1 MDLFGLGHKV
11 CRKFLFRIRFAP
23 SLKRWIRVR
32 TRTWCSSLSRTLS
45 LEFPAHSSRV
55 RRWTFGGSSATAD
68 DVIAYFDFQASK
80 VKVVGTKVRRTSMN
94 FDSADRRWFAA
105 ASVAVDIR
113 TQCLPRT
120 TRPSPNAGI
129 KSYNCKSDDLQVQ
142 PKFANVKRMI
152 TSFIEYFQVLQA
164 LKFNFL

>member
-1 MDLFGLGHKV
+1 
-11 CRKFLFRIRFAP
+11 
-23 SLKRWIRVR
+23 
-32 TRTWCSSLSRTLS
+32 
-45 LEFPAHSSRV
+45 
-55 RRWTFGGSSATAD
+55 
-68 DVIAYFDFQASK
+68 
-80 VKVVGTKVRRTSMN
+80 MN
-94 FDSADRRWFAA
+94 FDSAERRWLAA

-120 TRPSPNAGI
+120 TRPSPKAII